1 MCKTV
6 VSHIVS
12 DVCRQLGGGGA
23 VKSVSV
29 NIRHVK
35 SINKLV
41 ISLQQGEREQQE
53 VNTTSYTGFH
63 LEIVPRGGLNNQL
76 HDSRGGRAPPFSVS
90 C

>member
-1 MCKTV
+1 MGKTV

-23 VKSVSV
+23 VNSEAV

-63 LEIVPRGGLNNQL
+63 LEIVPRGAKRLF
-76 HDSRGGRAPPFSVS
+76 FSVRGERES
-90 C
+90 G

>member
-1 MCKTV
+1 MGKTV

-23 VKSVSV
+23 VNSEAV

-41 ISLQQGEREQQE
+41 ISLQQGRERA
-53 VNTTSYTGFH
+53 T
-63 LEIVPRGGLNNQL
+63 RGKHNIIHRLSFRNR
-76 HDSRGGRAPPFSVS
+76 SKGGRNDGFLA
-90 C
+90 